1 MPATHERRKTTKN
14 IKAVASQKQKQNEMS
29 QGRDDE
35 GMPFS
40 EARHAQK
47 FCPTLPQ
54 LSKRCGWHG
63 GCVIKRYQFI
73 DWRTYG
79 F

>member
-1 MPATHERRKTTKN
+1 MTKT

-35 GMPFS
+35 GAPFS

-47 FCPTLPQ
+47 FRLMFQ
-54 LSKRCGWHG
+54 RLSEPRGWHG
-63 GCVIKRYQFI
+63 GCVIN
-73 DWRTYG
+73 
-79 F
+79 